1 MSISYEFV
9 IGTLHYWN
17 TLLNFQLQTCIALFL
32 KQQILLKEES
42 TSQLEVTICI
52 LLDF

>member
-1 MSISYEFV
+1 MMYSTSLEYF
-9 IGTLHYWN
+9 
-17 TLLNFQLQTCIALFL
+17 NFQLQTCIALFL
-32 KQQILLKEES
+32 KQQILLKEEN